1 VSKRVELVIRGRV
14 QGVGF
19 RPTVYRYA
27 QEQGLAGSVRNEPRG
42 VVIDLEGEA
51 ERIARF
57 IEQLK
62 TNPPK
67 QAKMESFQERE
78 LQPAGLKGFEIVAS
92 EHGGQSAATV
102 PADLAAC
109 AECEADVADPANRRH
124 NYAFTN
130 CTNCGPRF
138 TIIEGLPYDRERT
151 TMAAFEMCPECRRE
165 YRDPS
170 DRRFDAQPNACPACG
185 PRLRL
190 VDAAGREIA
199 REGSGRGTN
208 AAVGARH
215 ALPLQGKTQP
225 DPLTET
231 VRLLA
236 EGATVAVKGMGGFHL
251 ACDARSDVA
260 VRRLRE
266 RKRRSAK
273 ALAVMFASMEQLR
286 EHCVVGKVEE
296 EELLHPARPIVI
308 LPRRAE
314 STLSALIS
322 PDTHDIG
329 AFLPYTP
336 LHRMLLDRISP
347 LVMTSGN
354 VSEEPVARNMEELA
368 PILGPI
374 ADYALDHD
382 RAILRR
388 CDDSVLRI
396 VRGRT
401 QFIRRSRGYV
411 PNEVALPLSG
421 PCVLAVGPDLKNTF
435 CITRGDHALMSQH
448 IGDLEDFSTNRFHQE
463 AVADWQRTFA
473 LKPEIIAYDLHP
485 DYYSTRL
492 ALALPG
498 RHVAVQHHHAHVAS
512 CMADNGLDEPVIG
525 VALDGTGYGTDGTIW
540 GGEFLVAD
548 LKQFR
553 RAAHFRQ
560 VPLPGGEEAVRHPAR
575 MALAYLVE
583 EFGPD
588 APELALLGD
597 ALPQAQRALLA
608 EMVVRR
614 LHSPMTSSAGRL
626 FDAVAALVG
635 LHEPVS
641 YEGQAA
647 IRLQALAAR
656 DAEPYPFELRTE
668 TQDYVAQAPSP
679 VQESQPGA
687 AVPHVFNSP
696 AILNFGPM
704 IRRIVEELRAGR
716 DRRLIAGAFHRTL
729 AEAVAQTCALI
740 RERETLNKVT
750 LSGGVFQNALLL
762 ELTLDALAREGFQAY
777 FQTQVPPN
785 DGGMCLGQAAVA
797 LAQCR

>member
-1 VSKRVELVIRGRV
+1 VVKRVELVIRGRV

-27 QEQGLAGSVRNEPRG
+27 QELGLAGSVRNEPRG
-42 VVIDLEGEA
+42 VVIDLEGEQG
-51 ERIARF
+51 RIAQF
-57 IEQLK
+57 IEKLSAH
-62 TNPPK
+62 PPK
-67 QAKMESFQERE
+67 QARIESLQTRE
-78 LQPAGLKGFEIVAS
+78 LPPAGLQGFDIVAS
-92 EHGGQSAATV
+92 EHAGQSAATV

-109 AECEADVADPANRRH
+109 AECEADAADPANRRH

-151 TMAAFEMCPECRRE
+151 TMAEFEMCPECRRE
-165 YRDPS
+165 YRDPA
-170 DRRFDAQPNACPACG
+170 DRRFDAQPNACPRCG

-190 VDAAGREIA
+190 LDAHRRE
-199 REGSGRGTN
+199 
-208 AAVGARH
+208 
-215 ALPLQGKTQP
+215 LPG

-251 ACDARSDVA
+251 ACDARSDSA

-266 RKRRSAK
+266 RKRRPAK
-273 ALAVMFASMEQLR
+273 ALAVMFASMEELKQ
-286 EHCVVGKVEE
+286 HCMVGPEE
-296 EELLHPARPIVI
+296 AEELLNPARPIVI
-308 LPRRAE
+308 LPLRAE
-314 STLSALIS
+314 SALSALIS
-322 PDTHDIG
+322 PDTRDIG

-336 LHRMLLDRISP
+336 LHRILLDRISP

-374 ADYALDHD
+374 SDYALDHD
-382 RAILRR
+382 RDILRR

-411 PNEVALPLSG
+411 PNEVKLPLSG

-435 CITRGDHALMSQH
+435 CITRGDQALISQH

-473 LKPEIIAYDLHP
+473 LKPEVIVCDLHP
-485 DYYSTRL
+485 DYHSTRL
-492 ALALPG
+492 ALTLPG
-498 RHVAVQHHHAHVAS
+498 RRIAVQHHHAHVAS

-548 LKQFR
+548 LKGFR

-560 VPLPGGEEAVRHPAR
+560 VLMPGGEEAVRHPAR

-588 APELALLGD
+588 SPELALMND
-597 ALPQAQRALLA
+597 ALPQAERALLA
-608 EMVVRR
+608 QMVARR

-635 LHEPVS
+635 LHEPIS

-647 IRLQALAAR
+647 IRLQMMATPN
-656 DAEPYPFELRTE
+656 AEPYPFELCAGGARCPHRAGIIA
-668 TQDYVAQAPSP
+668 QDNVAQAPSP
-679 VQESQPGA
+679 VHGQRGAHGAPEGA
-687 AVPHVFNSP
+687 AVPHVFNYP
-696 AILNFGPM
+696 AVLDFGPM
-704 IRRIVEELRAGR
+704 IRQIVEELRAGR
-716 DRRLIAGAFHRTL
+716 DRRAIAGAFHRTL
-729 AEAVAQTCALI
+729 AEAVAQACVMI
-740 RERETLNKVT
+740 REREKLNKVT

-762 ELTLDALAREGFQAY
+762 ELTLDALAREGFQVY

-785 DGGMCLGQAAVA
+785 DGGLCLGQAAVA

>member
-1 VSKRVELVIRGRV
+1 MAKRVELVIRGRV

-27 QEQGLAGSVRNEPRG
+27 QELGLAGSVRNEPRG

-51 ERIARF
+51 ESILRF

-62 TNPPK
+62 THPPK
-67 QAKMESFQERE
+67 QAKMESFLERE

-92 EHGGQSAATV
+92 EQGGQSAATV

-109 AECEADVADPANRRH
+109 AECETDVADPANRRH

-151 TMAAFEMCPECRRE
+151 TMAEFEMCPECRRE

-170 DRRFDAQPNACPACG
+170 DRRFDAQPNACPTCG

-190 VDAAGREIA
+190 LDASGREIA
-199 REGSGRGTN
+199 RENPDCGAPGTARSTNGS
-208 AAVGARH
+208 
-215 ALPLQGKTQP
+215 L

-236 EGATVAVKGMGGFHL
+236 EGATVAIKGMGGFHL
-251 ACDARSDVA
+251 ACDARSDYA

-266 RKRRSAK
+266 RKVRPAK
-273 ALAVMFASMEQLR
+273 ALAVMFASMAQLR
-286 EHCVVGKVEE
+286 EHCLVGKTEE

-322 PDTHDIG
+322 PDTPDVG

-354 VSEEPVARNMEELA
+354 VSEEPVARNLEELT

-382 RAILRR
+382 RVILRR

-411 PNEVALPLSG
+411 PNEVSLPLSG

-435 CITRGDHALMSQH
+435 CITRGDRALMSQH
-448 IGDLEDFSTNRFHQE
+448 IGDLEDFSTNRFHRE
-463 AVADWQRTFA
+463 SVADWQRTFA
-473 LKPEIIAYDLHP
+473 LKPEIIAHDMHP
-485 DYYSTRL
+485 DYHSTRL

-512 CMADNGLDEPVIG
+512 CMADNGLNEPVIG

-583 EFGPD
+583 EFGPE
-588 APELALLGD
+588 APELELLAD
-597 ALPQAQRALLA
+597 ALPGAERALLA
-608 EMVVRR
+608 QMVTRR

-635 LHEPVS
+635 LNQPVS

-647 IRLQALAAR
+647 IRLQAMAAR
-656 DAEPYPFELRTE
+656 EAEAYEFELRS
-668 TQDYVAQAPSP
+668 APDAGGARC
-679 VQESQPGA
+679 SQRACRSLCPQRA
-687 AVPHVFNSP
+687 EDSALHQ
-696 AILNFGPM
+696 LDFGPM
-704 IRRIVEELRAGR
+704 IRHIAEDLRAGR

-729 AEAVAQTCALI
+729 AEAVARSCVMI
-740 RERETLNKVT
+740 REREKLEKVT
-750 LSGGVFQNALLL
+750 LSGGVFQNSLLL

-797 LAQCR
+797 LAQCQ